1 MSLFVSIWIE
11 SPLVR
16 TYSLGIVVFSDHQCI
31 HCMLTH
37 LLYICCILYSLH
49 AYIPVV
55 HMLYSVFIA
64 CLHTYL
70 LSAVHMCA
78 LAVRVQHVFCKNCR
92 SNFHQGKCSDR
103 PPSAVAAAE
112 PGGARLTVNT
122 QAFRQARWNEASE
135 NYIRENAKLCP
146 RCRANTE
153 KNGTYWKCNSAWRG

>member
-1 MSLFVSIWIE
+1 M
-11 SPLVR
+11 
-16 TYSLGIVVFSDHQCI
+16 
-31 HCMLTH
+31 
-37 LLYICCILYSLH
+37 YSLH
-49 AYIPVV
+49 AYTPAVY
-55 HMLYSVFIA
+55 MLYSVFIA

-92 SNFHQGKCSDR
+92 SNFHLGKCSDR

-153 KNGTYWKCNSAWRG
+153 KNGTYWKCNSEWRG